1 MPPVF
6 IVVCNNTRT
15 SKILF
20 DYIAGFENDKAN
32 LISGALPIFSNNDQW
47 EATLAHFLS
56 IMVRG
61 THPTRQNKVDRLL
74 AHLEM

>member
-15 SKILF
+15 SKIWF

-32 LISGALPIFSNNDQW
+32 LISGALPIFSNVKNDQW
-47 EATLAHFLS
+47 VSRPFTKCL
-56 IMVRG
+56 R
-61 THPTRQNKVDRLL
+61 K
-74 AHLEM
+74 